1 VPKAQPSAETRKPP
15 VGYAES
21 WHSLLPGPLQHSHPT
36 RVVAW
41 VGIVRHTS
49 VYKGNPLFDR
59 WVPVPITS
67 TPKGFLIALI
77 KVIREPFGSELL
89 NEGGAP

>member
-1 VPKAQPSAETRKPP
+1 MAFVIAKPF
-15 VGYAES
+15 AA
-21 WHSLLPGPLQHSHPT
+21 SHPT
-36 RVVAW
+36 RVVAG

-59 WVPVPITS
+59 WVPVLITP

-77 KVIREPFGSELL
+77 KVIREPFGSELP
-89 NEGGAP
+89 NEGARLVRINDK